1 MPTFFLNTDSFK
13 ASNAFVATLNAA
25 PGATYLAQI
34 NAVGVTA
41 AANAMLDAMAATTA
55 AGKATAIA
63 SNMGMTGAAATGAES
78 YLTSVVFTGAS
89 STWGGKLLS
98 ALDLFTT
105 LQNDATYGSAATAY
119 VARVNGAVAYSAVST
134 NNSTDLSTLA
144 SAIGS
149 AGSTGAGSTFTLTTA
164 SDTIPG
170 TGNPD
175 TISGLVDT
183 SVGTLTSADSLTG
196 GAGTDT
202 LSVRIANVATGGT
215 SDSTYSPFLNSIEI
229 LTFDNDETTSKDYA
243 TFNTGSVTGITN
255 INSSGSSA
263 GSQMVVSNVAA
274 NATIGMTSARGQFAV
289 DFGATVFAGSSDTV
303 TVNLTGAGDTASG
316 GVAATLILDGGYTGG
331 TVVGTSDNTV
341 DIVTI
346 TSATTASRLD
356 LLAGSALKTINV
368 SGDAA
373 LTLTDTNNTFGS
385 VTAVSASSFT
395 GALDITLSSNTRNV
409 TLNTG
414 SGNDR
419 VNLGAIGTGLTADDT
434 LNAGS
439 GTDIAAVSDTSFDA
453 ADLLL
458 IQGELTTFETLE
470 LTNADF
476 ANTANYSFNDI
487 SSISSFRF
495 TGTGAGS
502 ALTTAMSTAATD
514 SNLLTL
520 TGVENTDSITF
531 VRSITGGAGAQASG
545 SAVTTAFFGGNAVS
559 IAPYVDS
566 GSNSITVTLN
576 GGVTL
581 RGGQGGTLSTGASST
596 GSTTGTGGA
605 GIYAA
610 NFETLNIV
618 SSGTSTNTIAG
629 GTAGVTGA
637 ATAILGNT
645 GAAIVLGTNGTLNV
659 TGTRA
664 LVLGEVQ
671 GSNITVNAADFTA
684 ALTVTGSST
693 NNTIVGGSGA
703 DTIDGG
709 SGIDTLTGKD
719 GADIFNFRL
728 GSGTTDSHSNAINQ
742 AGAATATADVTGATS
757 ATDSITDY
765 TKGSDLI
772 SIDGVASALNVVSAV
787 SMSAALITAKTSATA
802 GSASISSAGIAGF
815 ASADDTLIERYLA
828 VANAI
833 EANTTAAGEFA
844 VFEFSG
850 STYVFVSDAS
860 AGLTDGDLVI
870 KLTGVTG
877 VTAVSYSNGDMI
889 LS

>member
-34 NAVGVTA
+34 NAVGLST

-63 SNMGMTGAAATGAES
+63 ANMGLTGAAATGAES
-78 YLTSVVFTGAS
+78 YLTSVTFTGAA
-89 STWGGKLLS
+89 STWGAKLLA

-105 LQNDATYGSAATAY
+105 LQSDATYGAAATSY
-119 VARVNGAVAYSAVST
+119 VARVNSAVQYSSVAT

-144 SAIGS
+144 LAIGS
-149 AGSTGAGSTFTLTTA
+149 AGSTGSGSTFTLTTG
-164 SDTIPG
+164 SDSFNG
-170 TGNPD
+170 SGNND
-175 TISGLVDT
+175 SVSGLIDDA
-183 SVGTLTSADSLTG
+183 SGTLTSSDSLSG

-202 LSVRIANVATGGT
+202 LTVRIANVSTGGT
-215 SDSTYSPFLNSIEI
+215 SSISPSLSSIEI
-229 LTFDNDETTSKDYA
+229 LTFDADETTAKEYA

-255 INSSGSSA
+255 INSSGSST
-263 GSQMVVSNVAA
+263 GSQMAVTNVAA
-274 NATIGMTSARGQFAV
+274 NATIGMTTTRGQLAV
-289 DFGATVFAGSSDTV
+289 DFASTVFVAAADTV
-303 TVNLTGAGDTASG
+303 TVNLNGAGDTASTG
-316 GVAATLILDGGYTGG
+316 AAATLILDGGYTAGG
-331 TVVGTSDNTV
+331 TAVGTSDNTV
-341 DIVTI
+341 DVVTI

-356 LLAGSALKTINV
+356 LMAGSALKTINV
-368 SGDAA
+368 SGDAG

-385 VTAVSASSFT
+385 VTAVSASSLT

-419 VNLGAIGTGLTADDT
+419 VNLGDVGTNLTADDT
-434 LNAGS
+434 LNAGT
-439 GTDIAAVSDTSFDA
+439 GTDIAAVSDTSFTA
-453 ADLLL
+453 AELTL
-458 IQGELTTFETLE
+458 IQTELTSFETLE

-487 SSISSFRF
+487 STISSFRF

-559 IAPYVDS
+559 LAPYVDS

-618 SSGTSTNTIAG
+618 SSGTSTNTIFG

-637 ATAILGNT
+637 ATAVLGNS
-645 GAAIVLGTNGTLNV
+645 GAGIVLGTNGTVNV

-664 LVLGEVQ
+664 LVLGEIQ

-693 NNTIVGGSGA
+693 NNTITGGSGA
-703 DTIDGG
+703 DTMDGG
-709 SGIDTLTGKD
+709 AGVDTLTGNG
-719 GADIFNFRL
+719 GADVFNFRL

-742 AGAATATADVTGATS
+742 AGAATATADVTGQTAS
-757 ATDSITDY
+757 TDSIVDY
-765 TKGSDLI
+765 TKGTDLI
-772 SIDGVASALNVVSAV
+772 SITSVASALNVVSDV
-787 SMSAALITAKTSATA
+787 SLSAALITAKTAATA

-828 VANAI
+828 VANGI
-833 EANTTAAGEFA
+833 EANGSSAGEFA
-844 VFEFSG
+844 IFEFSG

-877 VTAVSYSNGDMI
+877 VTSVSYSSGDMI

>member
-34 NAVGVTA
+34 NSVGLTA
-41 AANAMLDAMAATTA
+41 AASAMLDAMSATTA
-55 AGKATAIA
+55 ATKATAIA
-63 SNMGMTGAAATGAES
+63 ANLGLTGTAATGAES
-78 YLTSVVFTGAS
+78 YLTTTVFTGAS
-89 STWGGKLLS
+89 STWGAKLLA

-105 LQNDATYGSAATAY
+105 LQNDATYGTAATAY
-119 VARVNGAVAYSAVST
+119 VARVNSAVSYSAVAT
-134 NNSTDLSTLA
+134 NNSTDLATLS
-144 SAIGS
+144 SAIGAS
-149 AGSTGAGSTFTLTTA
+149 GTSGAGSTFTLTTG
-164 SDTIPG
+164 SDTVPG
-170 TGNPD
+170 SGNND
-175 TISGLVDT
+175 TINGLIDAT
-183 SVGTLTSADSLTG
+183 SGTLSSSDSLTG

-202 LSVRIANVATGGT
+202 LSVRVADVSTGGT
-215 SDSTYSPFLNSIEI
+215 ATIAPFLSSIEI
-229 LTFDNDETTSKDYA
+229 LTFDSDETTAKEYA

-263 GSQMVVSNVAA
+263 GSQMAVTNVAA
-274 NATIGMTSARGQFAV
+274 AVTVGMTSARGQLAIDFAS
-289 DFGATVFAGSSDTV
+289 TVYAGSADNVAV
-303 TVNLTGAGDTASG
+303 TLNGAGDTSSSG
-316 GVAATLILDGGYTGG
+316 AAATLILDGGYTAGG
-331 TVVGTSDNTV
+331 TAVGTADNTV
-341 DIVTI
+341 DVVTI
-346 TSATTASRLD
+346 TSSTTASRLD
-356 LLAGSALKTINV
+356 LMAGSALKTINV
-368 SGDAA
+368 SGDAG
-373 LTLTDTNNTFGS
+373 LTLTDTNNSFGS

-453 ADLLL
+453 ADLTL
-458 IQGELTTFETLE
+458 IQTELTSFETLE

-476 ANTANYSFNDI
+476 ANTATYNFNDI
-487 SSISSFRF
+487 STISSFRF
-495 TGTGAGS
+495 SGTGAGS

-559 IAPYVDS
+559 LAPYVDS
-566 GSNSITVTLN
+566 GSNSITITLN

-581 RGGQGGTLSTGASST
+581 RGGQGGTLSTGAGST

-637 ATAILGNT
+637 ATAVLGNA
-645 GAAIVLGTNGTLNV
+645 GAGIVLGTNGTVNV

-693 NNTIVGGSGA
+693 NNTITGGSGA

-709 SGIDTLTGKD
+709 AGVDTLTGNA

-765 TKGSDLI
+765 TKGTDLI
-772 SIDGVASALNVVSAV
+772 SIDGAASALNVVSAV
-787 SMSAALITAKTSATA
+787 SMSSALITAKTSASA

-815 ASADDTLIERYLA
+815 AAADDTLIERYLA

-844 VFEFSG
+844 IFEFSG
-850 STYVFVSDAS
+850 STYVFVSDGS

-877 VTAVSYSNGDMI
+877 VTTISYSGGDMI